1 MRPPRTALRTSLI
14 ASAVCAGLA
23 ISSASAGAIP
33 GPAAPGGAI
42 DGPALA
48 KQLDRKVNVDNVQRH
63 LRALQRIADANG
75 GNRAAGSKGYDA
87 SVEYVAGKLR
97 DAGFD
102 VTTPTFTYDEEVI
115 DAGLVDAGG
124 LKATADPLEFSP
136 NTAVGGISGPL
147 VVVPEDGTPGC
158 ETSDF
163 AGLPISGAVVLI
175 RRGACSF
182 AQKQLNAA
190 GLGAKAVIISDNSD
204 TGPEGWTLGDAA
216 SAKVP
221 TGGVSKAEG
230 TALAAKAGAATTVD
244 LRVHTEQRTNRNVV
258 AQTRTGRVDN
268 VVMAGAHLDSV
279 GLGPGINDNG
289 TGSAALLETALQ
301 LGGTA
306 KVKNAVRFAWW
317 GAEELGLVGSTKY
330 VQSLDFEQQVDIALY
345 LNFDMVGS
353 PNAAYFVYDGD
364 NSDNTGAG
372 PGPYGSAQIEKTFVD
387 YFAARGIPSEGTDF
401 SGRSDY
407 GEFIKVGIPA
417 GGLFTGAEGIKT
429 AAQAEKWGGQADV
442 AYDKCYHKACDNLG
456 NIDRTALNRNSGAI
470 AWSVGVYATS
480 TEDVNGVPSRAVRKN
495 ARLAALRSAPA
506 LKLAKP
512 HAHDHVTA

>member
-1 MRPPRTALRTSLI
+1 MRSPRTALRTSLL
-14 ASAVCAGLA
+14 ATAVCAGLA

-33 GPAAPGGAI
+33 GPSAPGGEI

-48 KQLDRKVNVDNVQRH
+48 KQLDRKVTVENVHRH

-75 GNRAAGSKGYDA
+75 GSRAAGTKGYDA
-87 SVEYVAGKLR
+87 SIDYVAGKLR
-97 DAGFD
+97 ASGFD
-102 VTTPTFTYDEEVI
+102 VATPTFTYDHEII
-115 DAGLVDAGG
+115 DAGTVDAGG
-124 LKATADPLEFSP
+124 VKAAADPLEFSP
-136 NTAVGGISGPL
+136 NTAVGGVSGPL
-147 VVVPEDGTPGC
+147 VVVPEDGSPGC

-163 AGLPISGAVVLI
+163 AGLPVSRAVVLI

-221 TGGVSKAEG
+221 TGGVTKAEG
-230 TALAAKAGAATTVD
+230 TALAAKAGAATAVD
-244 LRVHTEQRTNRNVV
+244 LRVHIEARPSRNII

-268 VVMAGAHLDSV
+268 VVMAGSHLDSV
-279 GLGPGINDNG
+279 DGGAGINDNG
-289 TGSAALLETALQ
+289 SGSAALLETALQ

-330 VQSLDFEQQVDIALY
+330 VQGLTFEQQLDIALY

-364 NSDNTGAG
+364 DSDKTGAG
-372 PGPYGSAQIEKTFVD
+372 AGPYGSAQIEKTFVD
-387 YFAARGIPSEGTDF
+387 YFAKRGVPSEGTDF

-417 GGLFTGAEGIKT
+417 GGLFTGAEGIMT
-429 AAQAEKWGGQADV
+429 AAQAEKWGGQAGV
-442 AYDKCYHKACDNLG
+442 AYDKCYHQACDNLG
-456 NIDRTALNRNSGAI
+456 NINQAALNRNSGAI
-470 AWSVGVYATS
+470 AWSVGAYATS
-480 TEDVNGVPSRAVRKN
+480 TEDVNGVPSRAARKN
-495 ARLAALRSAPA
+495 ARLAALRSAPG
-506 LKLAKP
+506 LKLAK
-512 HAHDHVTA
+512 HTHDHITA